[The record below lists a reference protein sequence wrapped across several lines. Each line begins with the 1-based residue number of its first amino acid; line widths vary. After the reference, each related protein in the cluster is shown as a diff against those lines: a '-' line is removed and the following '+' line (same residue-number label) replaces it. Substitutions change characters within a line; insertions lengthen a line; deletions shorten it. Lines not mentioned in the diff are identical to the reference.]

1 VSAGFSEGDG
11 VGGRGMTCGMLNDH
25 DVYKKVGGQGGLYL
39 HMWACLGPRVA
50 AIVTVAL
57 TLLYR

>member
-1 VSAGFSEGDG
+1 MSAGFSEGDG

-39 HMWACLGPRVA
+39 HM
-50 AIVTVAL
+50 
-57 TLLYR
+57 